1 MKVQDTIKLAKKHS
15 IRRDVASPD
24 FFEGAIMGNGDLGLI
39 VCTRPDALLMHL
51 GHNNIW
57 DIRIDES
64 QKDKVGT
71 FKEIWGKIINDK
83 EDFGSRQWF
92 ADYCREVTA
101 SYHDHVYPRPFPASD
116 IYLFFDRK
124 GYEVLGH
131 DLDISNGLLTINLE
145 SGEGKRLYIKIA
157 VSMKGDDIVIRTV
170 NDLGEP
176 ANIFY
181 RIMIVPYIS
190 DDGLPKFIP
199 LENGFRQLLTYNGYE
214 GTARPGIDKGFSLLY
229 RLNGKT
235 VPAGLDKCFKDL
247 DEGVTDLSFSVTEG
261 YYDRVEKVKE
271 APVCVF
277 DDIADYNANIWAE
290 YWQQSGIKIDDEF
303 LEHLWYINTYFIRCV
318 LNSHSRCPGLF
329 GNWMCPGVGT
339 AWHGDYHMNYNTQ
352 QVFWGLMGANR
363 QELHFPYLRLVEDL
377 LPVSAAWANDFYSL
391 EGACFPHSAYPV
403 PMTINPYPSP
413 DWGWEIFE
421 TPWTVQSLWWH
432 YTYTKDIDL
441 LRTRIYPLIR
451 AASAFLVGY
460 MMREGADPVG
470 DGKYHLFPTV
480 VPELYGLSGGLTK
493 NLDGTTDL
501 AFTKFIFNATLEAIS
516 DLGLGDAEAELAAN
530 MRKILAAFPDY
541 PTAAGRFGEVYVSV
555 GTEDPDHVI
564 YNTPANLMPI
574 FPGEDV
580 DALSASGEA
589 LEIAKRSWLHHYNE
603 GGNDLV
609 FYHLIGARL
618 GIIDIEKFKR
628 HVRYCMMPN
637 QYANLRATLT
647 GGRYVDTSGMD
658 FMMRA
663 GLFTENLSL
672 YAVVDECLIW
682 GHTDTIVLFPNWD
695 KKRPAE
701 FCSLRTKGAFLV
713 DAACSDGDVTYV
725 KITGE
730 RGGVAK
736 LKNPWRKAVDQRG
749 KVYETDIVT
758 VMIAPGESVEFTPA
772 E

>member
-1 MKVQDTIKLAKKHS
+1 
-15 IRRDVASPD
+15 
-24 FFEGAIMGNGDLGLI
+24 
-39 VCTRPDALLMHL
+39 
-51 GHNNIW
+51 
-57 DIRIDES
+57 
-64 QKDKVGT
+64 
-71 FKEIWGKIINDK
+71 
-83 EDFGSRQWF
+83 
-92 ADYCREVTA
+92 
-101 SYHDHVYPRPFPASD
+101 
-116 IYLFFDRK
+116 
-124 GYEVLGH
+124 
-131 DLDISNGLLTINLE
+131 
-145 SGEGKRLYIKIA
+145 
-157 VSMKGDDIVIRTV
+157 
-170 NDLGEP
+170 
-176 ANIFY
+176 
-181 RIMIVPYIS
+181 
-190 DDGLPKFIP
+190 
-199 LENGFRQLLTYNGYE
+199 
-214 GTARPGIDKGFSLLY
+214 
-229 RLNGKT
+229 
-235 VPAGLDKCFKDL
+235 
-247 DEGVTDLSFSVTEG
+247 
-261 YYDRVEKVKE
+261 
-271 APVCVF
+271 
-277 DDIADYNANIWAE
+277 
-290 YWQQSGIKIDDEF
+290 
-303 LEHLWYINTYFIRCV
+303 
-318 LNSHSRCPGLF
+318 
-329 GNWMCPGVGT
+329 
-339 AWHGDYHMNYNTQ
+339 
-352 QVFWGLMGANR
+352 
-363 QELHFPYLRLVEDL
+363 
-377 LPVSAAWANDFYSL
+377 
-391 EGACFPHSAYPV
+391 
-403 PMTINPYPSP
+403 MTINPYPSP

-501 AFTKFIFNATLEAIS
+501 AFTKFIFNATLEAID
-516 DLGLGDAEAELAAN
+516 DLGLGDEEAELAAN

-541 PTAAGRFGEVYVSV
+541 PTAVGRFGEVYVSV

-564 YNTPANLMPI
+564 YNTPANLMPV

-580 DALSASGEA
+580 DALSASGKT

-609 FYHLIGARL
+609 FYYLVGARL